1 MVNKVIMPKLGQTM
15 EEGVIE
21 RWIKKEGDKVE
32 KGDILLEITT
42 DKATLEVESYA
53 KGVLRK
59 ILAQEGETVPVTQVI
74 ALIAE
79 LDEELPEI
87 GVGVEGG
94 KKEPVGEAIPLG
106 VAITSEKEKSAA
118 VSPKAEGLAPEK
130 GRPVAE
136 GRVKASPLAR
146 KLAQEKGIDLTQVVG
161 TGPGGRITKEDI
173 LKKVQA
179 THPVGRRSHPFRDTP
194 KLKVK
199 SEEEKK
205 VVPLSPMRKAIAE
218 AMSASK
224 KTVPHYYVTIEVD
237 MTGAVIRRKE
247 ILAQMKGKGGVPVS
261 YSHILTMAVALALKD
276 FPEVRSS
283 WDEKGITV
291 NEKINIGIAIAL
303 DEGLIVPVLR
313 KADEMTLKEIASRT
327 ESLVSRAKEMKLK
340 ADEYVGAT
348 FTVSNLGMFGVENFL
363 PIINQPQSAILGV
376 GAISERPAVVKG
388 KVAIRHLMKL
398 TLSVDHRVVDGQV
411 AAQFLA
417 RVKEMLE
424 NGEW

>member
-1 MVNKVIMPKLGQTM
+1 MVSKVIMPKLGQTM

-53 KGVLRK
+53 RGVLRK
-59 ILAQEGETVPVTQVI
+59 ILAQEGQTVPVTQVI
-74 ALIAE
+74 ALIGE
-79 LDEELPEI
+79 LDEELPELK
-87 GVGVEGG
+87 VETVER
-94 KKEPVGEAIPLG
+94 EPV
-106 VAITSEKEKSAA
+106 A
-118 VSPKAEGLAPEK
+118 VAPETEGIPHAK
-130 GRPVAE
+130 GRPAAE
-136 GRVKASPLAR
+136 VRVKASPLAK

-161 TGPGGRITKEDI
+161 TGPGGRITRENVLKAGERGKRKEEREGKI
-173 LKKVQA
+173 S
-179 THPVGRRSHPFRDTP
+179 PV
-194 KLKVK
+194 
-199 SEEEKK
+199 
-205 VVPLSPMRKAIAE
+205 SPMRRAIAE

-237 MTGAVIRRKE
+237 MTGAVIKRRE
-247 ILAQMKGKGGVPVS
+247 ILAQIKGKGDVPLS
-261 YSHILTMAVALALKD
+261 YSHILTRAVSLALKNL
-276 FPEVRSS
+276 PEVKSS
-283 WDEKGITV
+283 WGEKGITV
-291 NEKINIGIAIAL
+291 NEDINIGIAVAL

-313 KADEMTLKEIASRT
+313 KADEMTLEEIASRT

-340 ADEYVGAT
+340 SDEYGGAT
-348 FTVSNLGMFGVENFL
+348 FTISNLGMFGVENFL

-376 GAISERPAVVKG
+376 GAILERPAVVEG

-417 RVKEMLE
+417 RVKEILE
-424 NGEW
+424 RGEW

>member
-1 MVNKVIMPKLGQTM
+1 MVSKTG
-15 EEGVIE
+15 
-21 RWIKKEGDKVE
+21 
-32 KGDILLEITT
+32 
-42 DKATLEVESYA
+42 ES
-53 KGVLRK
+53 L
-59 ILAQEGETVPVTQVI
+59 
-74 ALIAE
+74 
-79 LDEELPEI
+79 
-87 GVGVEGG
+87 
-94 KKEPVGEAIPLG
+94 
-106 VAITSEKEKSAA
+106 
-118 VSPKAEGLAPEK
+118 PEK